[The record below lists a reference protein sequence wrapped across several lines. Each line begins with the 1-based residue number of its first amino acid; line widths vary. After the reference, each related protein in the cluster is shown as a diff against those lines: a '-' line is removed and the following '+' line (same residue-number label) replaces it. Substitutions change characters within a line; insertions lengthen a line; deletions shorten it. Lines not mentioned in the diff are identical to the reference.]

1 MKEFFKN
8 KRNVVIFSVVLAI
21 VVITAGVL
29 VAVNINK
36 KKAEKLKLSNQKAI
50 IAANSKTKVL
60 GNKNEKEEEKES
72 KEKYTE
78 QYKKYEKLSDEEK
91 KKKEVVPKKY
101 EVNYNEINNIIDD
114 QKEQKKKKDE
124 LTIPKKYNL
133 ADKIKIDVGDQ
144 AGYGL
149 CWDFAAT
156 KSLETNIQLT
166 QNKKY
171 DLSEMHV
178 NYVTSNL
185 LLGNRDV
192 DEGGNFDVY
201 EDYLIDSGAV
211 LEKDVRYKNYNEN
224 EYQKFLGMKEVVTVT
239 KTVNFPTIYKYEDYK
254 DEFTSEKID
263 KFRQAV
269 KTHIMNYGSVYAEIA
284 MDNYDEDT
292 NTLYCN
298 PKEFSFSD
306 HAVSIVGWDDNY
318 SKDKFPKDN
327 RPSKDG
333 AYIALNSWGDSF
345 GDKGYF
351 YISYEDQNVESGMS
365 GIVSTSY
372 KDAYKI
378 SSISNNVVKD
388 IVMQRLS
395 NTLKEHDG
403 NKYVTEL
410 ALSKIR
416 HINLENTYIE
426 TLKGI
431 DIFKNVFYLNLGKTD
446 VSDIRP
452 LKELKELSYLNLSN
466 TKVKDVS
473 ALKDLEIF
481 ALDISNNENIKGYEQ
496 IKELRDLN
504 LTNSNIK
511 DVAKINQL
519 KELEVLDLSE
529 NTEIKNI
536 NELKNNFIEIN
547 LSDCN
552 IKDISKINHLTKLA
566 SINLSNNNLSNINGI
581 EKLNNLHLINLSGNT
596 IKDYSKIAKITG
608 ENNFEDE
615 EEMFIEDFRTL
626 VVEDA
631 EIKDISLFNGLTNIN
646 CLYLANNDITDL
658 SGFYNNSVYELDLS
672 GNQNLSNIQY
682 LKNLE
687 NLFALYL
694 EDCNL
699 ENLSEIA
706 LLQNVGI
713 LDLAKNNITNVNK
726 LNGLKLMALSLEEN
740 KGIAGKISIGEL
752 EALNL
757 ANVDFDSQNLKI
769 DNSEYLSE
777 LNLSGASDEE
787 IQKAIENKDSENL
800 SAIVLEGTII
810 SKDTFNKIMSK
821 DLYLFGGDININ
833 QYEDDTLKLENN
845 VLKLNDSDE
854 LQKAIKESA
863 KSREMYITGG
873 TVSRDFQSININPDT
888 SRISLFIESGYGV
901 ADVKIIIELKPK
913 KDENTNIINNT
924 ATSSP
929 IEIKNNNTKENTIE
943 EKSNK
948 ASNET
953 TKKDKNYK
961 MVDD

>member
-21 VVITAGVL
+21 IVIIAGVI
-29 VAVNINK
+29 VAVNMNK
-36 KKAEKLKLSNQKAI
+36 KKAEKLKLSNQKAV
-50 IAANSKTKVL
+50 IAANSKEKVL
-60 GNKNEKEEEKES
+60 GNDNEKEEEKERE
-72 KEKYTE
+72 EKYTE
-78 QYKKYEKLSDEEK
+78 QYKEYEKLSDEEK
-91 KKKEVVPKKY
+91 KQKEVIPKKY
-101 EVNYNEINNIIDD
+101 EVNYNEIDNIIDD
-114 QKEQKKKKDE
+114 QKEGKKKKDE

-185 LLGNRDV
+185 LLGYRDV
-192 DEGGNFDVY
+192 DDGGNFGIY

-211 LEKDVRYKNYNEN
+211 LEKDVKYKDYKEN

-239 KTVNFPTIYKYEDYK
+239 KTVNFPTIYKYDEYK
-254 DEFTSEKID
+254 EEFTTEKIN
-263 KFRQAV
+263 KFREAV

-284 MDNYDEDT
+284 MGNYDWET

-298 PKEFSFSD
+298 PDQFSFSD

-318 SKDKFPKDN
+318 SKNNFPEDN
-327 RPSKDG
+327 RPSEDG

-351 YISYEDQNVESGMS
+351 YISYEDQNIESGMS

-378 SSISNNVVKD
+378 SSITNNVVKD

-403 NKYVTEL
+403 SKYVTEL

-431 DIFKNVFYLNLGKTD
+431 EIFKDVFYLNLGKTD

-452 LKELKELSYLNLSN
+452 LKELKELDYLNLSN

-473 ALKDLEIF
+473 SLKDLEIF
-481 ALDISNNENIKGYEQ
+481 TLDISNNENIKGYEQ
-496 IKELRDLN
+496 IKALRELN
-504 LTNSNIK
+504 LAN
-511 DVAKINQL
+511 
-519 KELEVLDLSE
+519 
-529 NTEIKNI
+529 
-536 NELKNNFIEIN
+536 
-547 LSDCN
+547 CN
-552 IKDISKINHLTKLA
+552 IKDISKINSLKELEGLDLSENPEIKNLDELKNNFTVINLSDCNLNNLDDVIHMNKLA
-566 SINLSNNNLSNINGI
+566 SIDLSNNNLNNINGI
-581 EKLNNLHLINLSGNT
+581 EKLNNLNYINLSGNV

-608 ENNFEDE
+608 ENEFED
-615 EEMFIEDFRTL
+615 EEMFIEDFKTL

-631 EIKDISLFNGLTNIN
+631 EIKDISIFNSLTNIN

-658 SGFYNNSVYELDLS
+658 SGFYNNSIYELDLS

-694 EDCNL
+694 EDCNI
-699 ENLSEIA
+699 EDLSEIA
-706 LLQNVGI
+706 LLENVGI
-713 LDLAKNNITNVNK
+713 LDLARNNITNVNE
-726 LNGLKLMALSLEEN
+726 LNKLKLMALSLEEN
-740 KGIAGKISIGEL
+740 TEIEGKISIGEL

-757 ANVDFDSQNLKI
+757 ANVDFDSQRLKI
-769 DNSEYLSE
+769 DNCEYLSE

-787 IQKAIENKDSENL
+787 IQKAIEDKDSENL
-800 SAIVLEGTII
+800 CALVLEGTMI
-810 SKDTFNKIMSK
+810 SKDTFNNIMSK
-821 DLYLFGGDININ
+821 ELYLYGGDININ
-833 QYEDDTLKLENN
+833 QYEDDSLKIENN

-863 KSREMYITGG
+863 KSREMFITGG
-873 TVSRDFQSININPDT
+873 TVNRDFKAITINPDT

-901 ADVKIIIELKPK
+901 AEVKIIIELKPNVS
-913 KDENTNIINNT
+913 ENSNIINNT

-929 IEIKNNNTKENTIE
+929 TESKNNTSTENKIE

-948 ASNET
+948 TSNET
-953 TKKDKNYK
+953 TKKDDDYK
-961 MVDD
+961 MVDG